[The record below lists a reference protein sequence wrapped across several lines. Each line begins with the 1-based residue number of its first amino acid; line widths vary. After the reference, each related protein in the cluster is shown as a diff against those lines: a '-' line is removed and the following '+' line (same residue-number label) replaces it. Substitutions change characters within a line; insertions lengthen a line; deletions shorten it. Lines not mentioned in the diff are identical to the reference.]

1 MGFPYDNGGTWTDVS
16 GPIFMG
22 AGGAQPGIYALI
34 GIVICVA
41 ALAVGQ
47 MQEASKY
54 SNYK

>member
-22 AGGAQPGIYALI
+22 AGGAAPGMFALI
-34 GIVICVA
+34 GIVVCIV

-47 MQEASKY
+47 RAEATKY
-54 SNYK
+54 SKHK